1 MRQKRWIATLVALLI
16 LVAGWVAGVQLALAK
31 DVGELAAKYTRLAGS
46 EANARILV
54 NGLSDGAAFSI
65 GAVTFTPPTGKM
77 DCDDVDLSL
86 ALADAKL
93 KDQGITQPTAAQ
105 LQSALIGDAEHP
117 GVLALR
123 AEGRGWRRV
132 AQAMHLRVADVV
144 RAAH

>member
-1 MRQKRWIATLVALLI
+1 MRQKRWIATFVALLI
-16 LVAGWVAGVQLALAK
+16 FVTGWIAGVQLALAK
-31 DVGELAAKYTRLAGS
+31 DGGELAAKYARLAGS

-54 NGLSDGAAFSI
+54 DGLSEGASFSI
-65 GAVTFTPPTGKM
+65 GEVAFTPPTGKM
-77 DCDDVDLSL
+77 DFENVDLSL

-93 KDQGITQPTAAQ
+93 KEQGVSAPTAAQ
-105 LQSALIGDAEHP
+105 LKSALIGDAEHP

-132 AQAMHLRVADVV
+132 AQAMHLKVGDVV